1 MINGVDAISV
11 IRAGYIV
18 IDDLNRRVFILM
30 LLCAAWLGAAGQRTM
45 GQRTVEQKG
54 SEPKATGQKDAEQR
68 GPEQK
73 TPERDASDPKPK
85 KQEMVYLLHSN
96 SLEFDEAHLPD
107 AQILRGNVI
116 FRHDSALMYCDSA
129 YFFDKENSLHAFS
142 NVRFVQGDTLFGYGD
157 ALYYDGNT
165 KIARMRRNVKLV
177 HYSTVLTTDS
187 MNYNRNT
194 NLAYYFSGGTIKDSL
209 NTLTSVWGQYHP
221 PTNQAIFRNQVE
233 LVNDKFTLSS
243 DTLKYN
249 TDSHIADIVGPTTI
263 VYEEETTILSTL
275 GQYNTENEQSQLFQR
290 SQVIHTD
297 GKRMTGDTIFYD
309 KQVGYGRV
317 FGHMEM
323 VDSVQQATLYGNYGE
338 MYEEDS
344 RGYATDSALMV
355 DWSGEDYAYIHAD
368 TLFTEDIHYTTT
380 DSVPKDTTYKQVR
393 AHHHVRM
400 YRADMQAVC
409 DSLTF
414 NDQDSIMSLFI
425 EPVCWNED
433 NQISADV
440 IHIQMRDGT
449 VDYAHGIGAALT
461 VKQETDTYYDQMA
474 GKEMKAFIEDGELKR
489 VEVSGNAETIFY
501 PKEDNGDFIG
511 MNRTQSSYVQVF
523 LEDEQIHH
531 VLFTTET
538 TGTLYPTDQIPAGQ
552 DQLSMFFWATT
563 ERPLK
568 PGDVFN
574 RPERTPR
581 PVGAPISATG
591 DISGK
596 DKDNDKSKSNSA
608 HTAGKGRTKRNNN

>member
-1 MINGVDAISV
+1 
-11 IRAGYIV
+11 
-18 IDDLNRRVFILM
+18 M

-45 GQRTVEQKG
+45 SQRTVEQKTTATKAPE
-54 SEPKATGQKDAEQR
+54 SKPAAPKVT
-68 GPEQK
+68 EQK
-73 TPERDASDPKPK
+73 PASHASAGQTAK

-96 SLEFDEAHLPD
+96 SLEFEEARLPD

-129 YFFDKENSLHAFS
+129 YFFNKDNSLHAFS

-165 KIARMRRNVKLV
+165 KIARLRRHVKLV

-187 MNYNRNT
+187 LNYNRGT

-221 PTNQAIFRNQVE
+221 PTNQAVFRDKVD
-233 LVNDKFTLSS
+233 LVNDKFTLHS

-275 GQYNTENEQSQLFQR
+275 GQYNTENEQSQLFNR

-309 KQVGYGRV
+309 KQLDYGRV
-317 FGHMEM
+317 WGRMEM

-338 MYEEDS
+338 MYEKDS
-344 RGYATDSALMV
+344 RGFATDSALMV
-355 DWSGEDYAYIHAD
+355 DWSEEDYAYIHAD

-380 DSVPKDTTYKQVR
+380 DSVPRDTTYKQVR

-400 YRADMQAVC
+400 YRSDIQAVC
-409 DSLTF
+409 DSLAF
-414 NDQDSIMSLFI
+414 NDRDSIMSLYI
-425 EPVCWNED
+425 EPVCWNEE

-440 IHIQMRDGT
+440 IHIQMRNGT
-449 VDYAHGIGAALT
+449 VDYALGIGAALT
-461 VKQETDTYYDQMA
+461 VKQETDTYFDQMA
-474 GKEMKAFIEDGELKR
+474 GKEMKAYIEDGELKR
-489 VEVSGNAETIFY
+489 VDVSGNAETIFY
-501 PKEDNGDFIG
+501 PKEDNGNFIG
-511 MNRTQSSYVQVF
+511 MNRTQSSFVQVF

-563 ERPLK
+563 ERPLQ
-568 PGDVFN
+568 PGDVFS
-574 RPERTPR
+574 RPERTKR
-581 PVGAPISATG
+581 PEGAPISAMAEP
-591 DISGK
+591 GK
-596 DKDNDKSKSNSA
+596 DKSKDSQKPKGPKA
-608 HTAGKGRTKRNNN
+608 AGGGRAKRNNN